1 MPLPILQLS
10 VHLDPEENPHVY
22 NKPVNAY
29 EKGSFYCV
37 LKGDKTVDMYPLDA
51 IWRVRIEYGG

>member
-1 MPLPILQLS
+1 MALPIKTIA

-22 NKPVNAY
+22 LNPMNAY

-37 LKGDKTVDMYPLDA
+37 LRSDGKADMYPLDS
-51 IWRVRIEYGG
+51 IWRVRVEYGT